1 MTAKIV
7 EVLAE
12 ILEALGKNYSLEEV
26 NNRLCKDSNFDKQTV
41 STAFSWI
48 LDKKLA
54 NASLNI
60 NKKRKKLKSHRFLT
74 DEEKDILGSDNYNY
88 IIHLINVGLLKVKDL
103 DTILEQ
109 ISLYPSER
117 ISKEEINWLILF
129 SLVDFD
135 ESILPGSRFLLYT
148 SDTIN

>member
-7 EVLAE
+7 EILAE

-26 NNRLCKDSNFDKQTV
+26 NNRLSKDKNFDKQTV

-48 LDKKLA
+48 YDKKLA
-54 NASLNI
+54 NAGLNLR
-60 NKKRKKLKSHRFLT
+60 KKHKKLKSYRFLT
-74 DEEKDILGSDNYNY
+74 EEERDILGSDNYNY
-88 IIHLINVGLLKVKDL
+88 IVHLINVGLLQTKDL

-109 ISLYPSER
+109 ISMYPGER

>member
-12 ILEALGKNYSLEEV
+12 ILDALGKNSSLEEV
-26 NNRLCKDSNFDKQTV
+26 NNKLSKDLNFDKQTV

-48 LDKKLA
+48 YDKKLT
-54 NASLNI
+54 NSNKNI
-60 NKKRKKLKSHRFLT
+60 KKRNSKLKSYRFLT
-74 DEEKDILGSDNYNY
+74 EEEKDVLGSENYNY

-109 ISLYPSER
+109 ISLYPGER

>member
-12 ILEALGKNYSLEEV
+12 ILDALGKNYSIEEV
-26 NNRLCKDSNFDKQTV
+26 NRIISKDKSFDKQTV

-48 LDKKLA
+48 FDKKLA
-54 NASLNI
+54 NSNFNLINI
-60 NKKRKKLKSHRFLT
+60 DTKVKSFRFLT
-74 DEEKDILGSDNYNY
+74 EEEKDTLGLGNYNY
-88 IIHLINVGLLKVKDL
+88 IIHLINVGLLKLTDL
-103 DTILEQ
+103 DSILEQ
-109 ISLYPSER
+109 IALYPGER

-135 ESILPGSRFLLYT
+135 ESILPGSRFLLYS

>member
-1 MTAKIV
+1 
-7 EVLAE
+7 
-12 ILEALGKNYSLEEV
+12 
-26 NNRLCKDSNFDKQTV
+26 
-41 STAFSWI
+41 
-48 LDKKLA
+48 
-54 NASLNI
+54 
-60 NKKRKKLKSHRFLT
+60 LT
-74 DEEKDILGSDNYNY
+74 DEEKDILGSENYNY